1 MICHVF
7 IRMIRHIS
15 AHRIPAGGRFWLAG
29 RAKRR
34 RKACCWA
41 GVSGRAR
48 RRRRARC
55 WTAPGLHELAYALLA
70 IDFNVCCHENAVCGK
85 GKLPSWGQLGTQRA
99 FEHAAVPAH
108 DLGLGAATKLPD
120 VFQKS
125 YQRCGRVAWRRD
137 ACGPLAVPQ
146 TSFSWQ
152 KTPKLIAWGRR
163 PDRVSASLQ
172 QRVQRFGKFPERPSP
187 RPRCLTCGR
196 VPREGRSRR
205 RRCAGRAGGG
215 AR

>member
-1 MICHVF
+1 M
-7 IRMIRHIS
+7 
-15 AHRIPAGGRFWLAG
+15 GGQGDEEGRVAG
-29 RAKRR
+29 RPRVCMSSRTLCSRSVLMFAATKTQFV
-34 RKACCWA
+34 RK
-41 GVSGRAR
+41 GSSH
-48 RRRRARC
+48 
-55 WTAPGLHELAYALLA
+55 PG
-70 IDFNVCCHENAVCGK
+70 
-85 GKLPSWGQLGTQRA
+85 GQLGTRRA
-99 FEHAAVPAH
+99 FERAAVPAH

>member
-1 MICHVF
+1 M
-7 IRMIRHIS
+7 
-15 AHRIPAGGRFWLAG
+15 
-29 RAKRR
+29 
-34 RKACCWA
+34 
-41 GVSGRAR
+41 
-48 RRRRARC
+48 RRALTFASCPAFSSCSLVAQGRERRAALDGLSCGLRC
-55 WTAPGLHELAYALLA
+55 LDVTIKGHRGCSAIYFLL
-70 IDFNVCCHENAVCGK
+70 CCHENAVCGK